1 MKIGAVAKLDKR
13 NKAASTKKKKKKKKK
28 MKLYQKIGASLPF
41 LQFMASLEKSGSRI
55 LDA

>member
-1 MKIGAVAKLDKR
+1 MKIGAVVKLDKR

-28 MKLYQKIGASLPF
+28 KLYQKIGASLPF
-41 LQFMASLEKSGSRI
+41 LQFMASLEESGSRI

>member
-13 NKAASTKKKKKKKKK
+13 NKPATKKKKKKKKK
-28 MKLYQKIGASLPF
+28 MKLYQKIGTSLPF
-41 LQFMASLEKSGSRI
+41 LQFMASLEESGSRI